1 MTPSPGSRGLSA
13 RLIGQLTLLT
23 VCAIWGGNFIAMHL
37 MLERTGPLD
46 VIFLRTAIA
55 AAGFILLLL
64 ALRRP
69 VPAFTRAEWTRL
81 GLMGVLGVAVFNV
94 ATATGQSHLPASISS
109 LLVGS
114 SPIFT
119 AIFGAATGVERV
131 GKRTIAAIAL
141 ATAGLAV
148 LVTWGRGS
156 GVELNRTTLFAA
168 GMLLVAPAAWAAYT
182 VLNKPLL
189 ARHPPLEIA
198 AIGMIVGA
206 AILSPLGVFSPGR
219 LGRIA
224 GLDAVGWGSVLF
236 SAVFSLIV
244 AFILFARAL
253 RTLTPSEVA
262 MSTYLTPLFAIFFA
276 WLLLGE
282 RPTPGL
288 VAGGALIVAGIA
300 LVTTQGVAQ
309 PPEEG

>member
-1 MTPSPGSRGLSA
+1 MTS
-13 RLIGQLTLLT
+13 RLIGQLTLLA

-37 MLERTGPLD
+37 MLDRLGPLD
-46 VIFLRTAIA
+46 VIFVRTSIA
-55 AAGFILLLL
+55 AAGFVLLLL

-69 VPAFTRAEWTRL
+69 LPSFTRGEWVRL
-81 GLMGVLGVAVFNV
+81 LLMGVLGVAVFNV

-119 AIFGAATGVERV
+119 AIIGTLTGVERI
-131 GKRTIAAIAL
+131 GKRTSAAIGL
-141 ATAGLAV
+141 ATLGLVV
-148 LVTWGRGS
+148 LVTWGRGA
-156 GVELNRTTLFAA
+156 GVDLNRTTMLAA
-168 GMLLVAPAAWAAYT
+168 GMLLIAPAAWASYT

-206 AILSPLGVFSPGR
+206 AILSPLGIFSPAR
-219 LGRIA
+219 IERIA
-224 GLDAVGWGSVLF
+224 TLDAIGWGSVFF
-236 SAVFSLIV
+236 SAIFSLVI

-262 MSTYLTPLFAIFFA
+262 MSTYITPLFAILFA
-276 WLLLGE
+276 WLLLDE
-282 RPTPGL
+282 QPTPGL
-288 VAGGALIVAGIA
+288 LAGGSLIVAGIV
-300 LVTTQGVAQ
+300 LVNTRGATQPA
-309 PPEEG
+309 EEG

>member
-1 MTPSPGSRGLSA
+1 MTPSP
-13 RLIGQLTLLT
+13 RLVGQLTLLT
-23 VCAIWGGNFIAMHL
+23 VCAIWGGNFIAMRL
-37 MLERTGPLD
+37 MLDRMGPLD
-46 VIFLRTAIA
+46 VIFIRTAIA
-55 AAGFILLLL
+55 AAGFVVLLL

-69 VPAFTRAEWTRL
+69 LPSFTRAEWIRL
-81 GLMGVLGVAVFNV
+81 GMMGVTGVAVFNV

-119 AIFGAATGVERV
+119 AILGAATGVEQV
-131 GKRTIAAIAL
+131 GRRTVAAIVL

-148 LVTWGRGS
+148 LVTWGRGA
-156 GVELNRTTLFAA
+156 GVELDRTTLFAA
-168 GMLLVAPAAWAAYT
+168 GMLLVAPAAWATYT

-206 AILSPLGVFSPGR
+206 AILSPLGLFSPAR
-219 LGRIA
+219 LERIA
-224 GLDAVGWGSVLF
+224 SLDAIGWGGVLF

-262 MSTYLTPLFAIFFA
+262 MSTYLTPLFAILFA
-276 WLLLGE
+276 WLLLDE
-282 RPTPGL
+282 QPTPGL
-288 VAGGALIVAGIA
+288 AAGGALIVAGIA
-300 LVTTQGVAQ
+300 LVSTRGVSE
-309 PPEEG
+309 PPDEW

>member
-1 MTPSPGSRGLSA
+1 MPISPR
-13 RLIGQLTLLT
+13 RIGQLTLLT

-37 MLERTGPLD
+37 MLDRLGPLD
-46 VIFLRTAIA
+46 VIFLRTSIA
-55 AAGFILLLL
+55 AAGFIVLLL

-69 VPAFTRAEWTRL
+69 FPAFTRAEWTRL
-81 GLMGVLGVAVFNV
+81 LLMGVLGVAVFNL
-94 ATATGQSHLPASISS
+94 ATATGQKYLPPSISS

-119 AIFGAATGVERV
+119 AIIATATGVERIS
-131 GKRTIAAIAL
+131 KRTAAAIGL
-141 ATAGLAV
+141 ATIGLIA

-156 GVELNRTTLFAA
+156 GVELNRTTIFAA
-168 GMLLVAPAAWAAYT
+168 GMLLVAPAAWASYT

-206 AILSPLGVFSPGR
+206 GLLSPLGAFSPAR

-224 GLDAVGWGSVLF
+224 DLDAIGWGSVLF
-236 SAVFSLIV
+236 SAIFSLII

-262 MSTYLTPLFAIFFA
+262 MSTYLTPLFAILFA

-288 VAGGALIVAGIA
+288 LAGGSLIVAAIVLVNTRGI
-300 LVTTQGVAQ
+300 TQ